1 MNLGPLR
8 FKESLAQNY
17 TIEEIWDLVASSAF
31 ELGKRGREDVPYF
44 DSPVS
49 GSRRT
54 ETVFWFTAR
63 KAGEAQPFVAADATP
78 PWIADASLPIPLT
91 PQLVAFGQKSVFAG
105 SVLTLVDGARSLS
118 EVAAEMGRL
127 WGFDSARIMDQLRA
141 FFATL
146 PLDG

>member
-1 MNLGPLR
+1 M
-8 FKESLAQNY
+8 
-17 TIEEIWDLVASSAF
+17 
-31 ELGKRGREDVPYF
+31 
-44 DSPVS
+44 
-49 GSRRT
+49 
-54 ETVFWFTAR
+54 FWFTAR
-63 KAGEAQPFVAADATP
+63 KAGEAQPFVAADDTP